1 MKYNLKVFVTAI
13 ALLFGGKLSAQKYIV
28 ENVALEMDKRGT
40 TELPDLD
47 QCIAWIEKAEG
58 NPKTANFYEMWF
70 YKGLTYL
77 EIFIN
82 GSEEQKISRPNSLQ
96 IAFESFFKAIETDVS
111 KKKKIAEK
119 SKANLLNVALGLYNE
134 GVIQYQNA
142 DYKSC
147 ITSMKNIE
155 KILPFEKEKELEMK
169 NLTQQTVNQ
178 LLYISY
184 FALSEYEKAKNH
196 INQLIENGFE
206 EPKIHSDLANIYI
219 LEGDT
224 VKALEILSTAREYYP
239 ENTSLMN
246 AELDI
251 FIKQGRSEELISKLS
266 GAIESN
272 PDNKLYY
279 FARAVSY
286 DNMGKYNEAEKD
298 YKSAIDIDPS
308 YFDAFYNLGVVYVN
322 KSNPLTVQY
331 EEAKTMAEQDKIY
344 EEILSWYQK
353 ALAEFEVALDNP
365 DMSNEDKFILAE
377 TMKKLYA
384 KTQDMDKFRQM
395 KLLMESL
402 QN

>member
-1 MKYNLKVFVTAI
+1 
-13 ALLFGGKLSAQKYIV
+13 
-28 ENVALEMDKRGT
+28 
-40 TELPDLD
+40 
-47 QCIAWIEKAEG
+47 
-58 NPKTANFYEMWF
+58 
-70 YKGLTYL
+70 
-77 EIFIN
+77 
-82 GSEEQKISRPNSLQ
+82 
-96 IAFESFFKAIETDVS
+96 
-111 KKKKIAEK
+111 
-119 SKANLLNVALGLYNE
+119 
-134 GVIQYQNA
+134 
-142 DYKSC
+142 
-147 ITSMKNIE
+147 MKNIE

-384 KTQDMDKFRQM
+384 KTQDMDKFKQM